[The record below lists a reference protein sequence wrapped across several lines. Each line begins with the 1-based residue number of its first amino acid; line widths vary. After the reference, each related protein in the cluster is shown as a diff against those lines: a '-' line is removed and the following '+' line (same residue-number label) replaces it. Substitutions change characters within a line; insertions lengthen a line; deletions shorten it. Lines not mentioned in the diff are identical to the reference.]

1 MAKIELYTGALCP
14 YCSMARKLLKKKG
27 VDFQEVDVTFKP
39 KLRKEMSARAGRSS
53 VPQIWIDD
61 QHVGGCDELYA
72 LDNSGELD
80 KLLAQ
85 G

>member
-1 MAKIELYTGALCP
+1 
-14 YCSMARKLLKKKG
+14 MARKLLKKKG